1 MKGHFYCMEKQY
13 RLNASKKFK
22 LSLWVKNK
30 KDQEKIEK
38 EKKKQFLKNLSRCF
52 FFCRLHLPSENR
64 NPTCT
69 SCKEMHSQERNENT
83 AKVSKIEIHYFSC
96 SVKPMRT
103 ARS

>member
-38 EKKKQFLKNLSRCF
+38 EKKKQFLKNLSRF
-52 FFCRLHLPSENR
+52 FFFAGFIFLARIEIQHVLHAKK
-64 NPTCT
+64 CT
-69 SCKEMHSQERNENT
+69 VRKEM
-83 AKVSKIEIHYFSC
+83 
-96 SVKPMRT
+96 RT
-103 ARS
+103 QRRSAR